1 MKIPSLFCLS
11 VIGAQDQRRPS
22 ALQFQGGRDVFVQ
35 HDRNEN
41 IAGQLSV
48 ADLDLNNRLKPN
60 LRCDNPMVPGS
71 LSLDDGRIVGG
82 YQAERHAWP
91 FIVKIRIGCGGSIV
105 SNNWIVTAA
114 HCCRVSNIRFL
125 DVTVGE
131 YDRGANDVGARTY
144 RVKNKT
150 IHPQFVQTTLKNDIC
165 LLELEESI
173 TFSSVAQPVCFPE
186 KGSRIDNVKLGEGPI
201 CYVAGWGRIGEQLG
215 TARILQET
223 QVPIVNN
230 TVCDA
235 AYQRNNINET
245 AMLCAGYA
253 EGGIDAC
260 QGDSGGP
267 MICVEDNQPVLRG
280 VVSWGIGCARSGL
293 YGVYTRTSSFID
305 WIQGTINPKNLNAG
319 QIATTE
325 RPTTTQATTP
335 VPTLAPNE
343 KSFSESCGDPK
354 KNKALKINKA
364 VSVGCVGNECQL
376 RCPEGLK
383 PSFNKSLKCVVTRK
397 KKTWSPKKL
406 KRGVHCMHDPTA
418 AAASSQASSGG
429 FSTGGGSAASIGSES
444 GFGGGSAPVFPKEA
458 DTKCGNVV
466 KHFKLDQSKM
476 TVNCEKNAQGSSQC
490 KVSCKDTKFRP
501 TREMLKCNVSKKK
514 SKFAPKKATIRCNI
528 PVDRSTN
535 KVRKLDT
542 LAEETCGYLPIL
554 IDKPANYFCEEYACH
569 FYCASNHMK
578 PNISKL
584 TCNPRKKTWW
594 PKRLTVFC
602 Q

>member
-1 MKIPSLFCLS
+1 M
-11 VIGAQDQRRPS
+11 G
-22 ALQFQGGRDVFVQ
+22 
-35 HDRNEN
+35 
-41 IAGQLSV
+41 
-48 ADLDLNNRLKPN
+48 
-60 LRCDNPMVPGS
+60 VPGA

-144 RVKNKT
+144 RVKSKT

-186 KGSRIDNVKLGEGPI
+186 KNSRIDQVKLGEGPL

-267 MICVEDNQPVLRG
+267 LICVENNQPVLRG
-280 VVSWGIGCARSGL
+280 VVSWGIGCARRGL
-293 YGVYTRTSSFID
+293 YGVYTRTSSYIEWVTD
-305 WIQGTINPKNLNAG
+305 IINPNNLNVG
-319 QIATTE
+319 QLATASSTVFTE
-325 RPTTTQATTP
+325 PTKRPVTA
-335 VPTLAPNE
+335 APGSDQ
-343 KSFSESCGDPK
+343 KSTARCGDPA
-354 KNKALKINKA
+354 NKYRLANN
-364 VSVGCVGNECQL
+364 VVVGCTNTLCKFH
-376 RCPEGLK
+376 CPENMEPTTK
-383 PSFNKSLKCVVTRK
+383 QVKCITRK
-397 KKTWSPKKL
+397 GQFVPKKI
-406 KRGVHCMHDPTA
+406 KKGIHCR
-418 AAASSQASSGG
+418 
-429 FSTGGGSAASIGSES
+429 
-444 GFGGGSAPVFPKEA
+444 
-458 DTKCGNVV
+458 
-466 KHFKLDQSKM
+466 SK
-476 TVNCEKNAQGSSQC
+476 
-490 KVSCKDTKFRP
+490 P
-501 TREMLKCNVSKKK
+501 
-514 SKFAPKKATIRCNI
+514 
-528 PVDRSTN
+528 
-535 KVRKLDT
+535 
-542 LAEETCGYLPIL
+542 
-554 IDKPANYFCEEYACH
+554 
-569 FYCASNHMK
+569 
-578 PNISKL
+578 
-584 TCNPRKKTWW
+584 
-594 PKRLTVFC
+594 
-602 Q
+602 

>member
-11 VIGAQDQRRPS
+11 VIGAQQGRRPS
-22 ALQFQGGRDVFVQ
+22 ALQFTGGRDVFAQ
-35 HDRNEN
+35 TDRNEN
-41 IAGQLSV
+41 SAGQLSV
-48 ADLDLNNRLKPN
+48 ADLDLDNRLKPN
-60 LRCDNPMVPGS
+60 LRCDKPMVPGS

-144 RVKNKT
+144 RVKSKT

-186 KGSRIDNVKLGEGPI
+186 KNSRIDQVKLGEGPL

-305 WIQGTINPKNLNAG
+305 WIQNTINPNNLNAG
-319 QIATTE
+319 QMATTV
-325 RPTTTQATTP
+325 RPTTTKVTTP
-335 VPTLAPNE
+335 TPTLAPNE
-343 KSFSESCGDPK
+343 KTASRDCGDPK
-354 KNKALKINKA
+354 KNKALKLNKA
-364 VSVGCVGNECQL
+364 VTVGCIGNECAL

-383 PSFNKSLKCVVTRK
+383 PSYPKSLKCVVTRK
-397 KKTWSPKKL
+397 KKTWSPKKI
-406 KRGVHCMHDPTA
+406 KRGVHCISDGSSGSA
-418 AAASSQASSGG
+418 QASSQASSGG
-429 FSTGGGSAASIGSES
+429 FSSGGSGSQG
-444 GFGGGSAPVFPKEA
+444 GFGSSSSSSIAALMPEA
-458 DTKCGNVV
+458 NTKCGNVV
-466 KHFKLDQSKM
+466 KHFKIDPTKMSVDCKTDSKHNSM
-476 TVNCEKNAQGSSQC
+476 CT
-490 KVSCKDTKFRP
+490 VSCVDKSFKP
-501 TREMLKCNVSKKK
+501 TREMLKCGVRGRKA
-514 SKFAPKKATIRCNI
+514 KFQPKKATIRCNI
-528 PVDRSTN
+528 PVDRSS
-535 KVRKLDT
+535 KQVRKLDT

-554 IDKPANYFCEEYACH
+554 IDKPANYFCEDYTCN
-569 FYCASNHMK
+569 FYCSNEHMQ
-578 PNISKL
+578 PNVQKL
-584 TCNPRKKTWW
+584 TCNPRKKSWW